1 MAVNRI
7 LIYRLGSLGDTI
19 VALPAFHLIAR
30 AFPYSERC
38 VLTNFPATGKEAP
51 ISDLL
56 EGSDLAQGYMLYPL
70 GLRNPQQLKYLHS
83 RIKRWKP
90 DVLVYIAEPRG
101 RIKAYRDAFF
111 FKSCGIKTLIGVPYT
126 KALQE
131 NQLLDDKHC
140 YEHEAA
146 RLARCLASIGDAEL
160 NDPLSWDLHLTR
172 REMERAR
179 RALHSFGPD
188 YRFIACSIGTKVD
201 VKNWGQENWREFV
214 GQLYSK
220 HRDYGLVLIGSK
232 EEFNY
237 SEKAS
242 RSWFGLKL
250 NLCGMLTPRESAA
263 VLKMAAIF
271 VGHDS
276 GPMHLA
282 ASVGTP
288 CAAIF
293 SARNKPGVWFPYGT
307 RHKVVYH
314 QVECYGCGLDLC
326 ELAKKKCISSIT
338 PEELL
343 DACHQVMSI
352 GNCQLSCSAL
362 SSKADHSVWTIRS
375 TG

>member
-1 MAVNRI
+1 VAVNRI

-30 AFPYSERC
+30 AFPYSERR

-56 EGSDLAQGYMLYPL
+56 EGSGLAHGYMPYPL
-70 GLRNPQQLKYLHS
+70 GLRNPGQLNYLHS

-111 FKSCGIKTLIGVPYT
+111 FKSCGIKKLIGVPYT

-131 NQLLDDKHC
+131 NQWMADKNC

-146 RLARCLASIGDAEL
+146 RLARCLASIGNAEL
-160 NDPLSWDLHLTR
+160 SDPLSWDLHLTT
-172 REMERAR
+172 REMVTAR
-179 RALHSFGPD
+179 QALHAFGPD
-188 YRFIACSIGTKVD
+188 YRFIACSIGTRVD
-201 VKNWGQENWREFV
+201 VKNWGQENWREFMA
-214 GQLYSK
+214 QLYNK
-220 HRDYGLVLIGSK
+220 YRDYGLVLIGSK

-242 RSWFGLKL
+242 RSWLGLKL

-263 VLKMAAIF
+263 VLKMATIF

-288 CAAIF
+288 CVAIF
-293 SARNKPGVWFPYGT
+293 SARNKPGVWFPYGPA
-307 RHKVVYH
+307 HKIIYH
-314 QVECYGCGLDLC
+314 QVECNGCGLDVC
-326 ELAKKKCISSIT
+326 ERERKKCISSII
-338 PEELL
+338 PEEVLTACDQVLL
-343 DACHQVMSI
+343 KGWVRNELRQECHKYRLI
-352 GNCQLSCSAL
+352 C
-362 SSKADHSVWTIRS
+362 
-375 TG
+375 